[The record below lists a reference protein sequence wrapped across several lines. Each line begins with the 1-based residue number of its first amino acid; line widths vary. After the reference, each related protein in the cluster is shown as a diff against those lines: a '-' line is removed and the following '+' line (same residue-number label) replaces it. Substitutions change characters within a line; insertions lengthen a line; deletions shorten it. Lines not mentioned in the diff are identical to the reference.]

1 VPEYV
6 HGYATP
12 EQLRLVAQAEHWRH
26 DLITDGTTLEPGTRL
41 LEIGCGVG
49 AVMAVLGEEFPGI
62 DLTGVDIEA
71 RQLAFA
77 RTHLAAAGVE
87 ATLLQ
92 ADALALPF
100 DDRSFDHVWM
110 MWFLEH
116 LADPVA
122 ALREAR
128 RVLAPGGA
136 ITAIE
141 VDYSTCH
148 ADPSTAS
155 IDALFSTMVQGMAAG
170 GRSDAGTHLPRW
182 LAEAGFAEVD
192 PGERRVW
199 WQGAELERQANYAA
213 DVMES
218 ALAAMVELPGAPSEQ
233 QLRRGLADLRGLVD
247 QPGSGLG
254 WTIHKSHASRDVES
268 GRERAGSEPPH
279 GAGAGSGER
288 QH

>member
-12 EQLRLVAQAEHWRH
+12 EQKRLVAQAEHWRH
-26 DLITDGTTLEPGTRL
+26 DLIADGTTLEPGSRL

-49 AVMAVLGEEFPGI
+49 AVLAVLGEEFPGI
-62 DLTGVDIEA
+62 ELTGVDLEP
-71 RQLAFA
+71 RQLGFA
-77 RTHLAAAGVE
+77 RTHLAEADVE

-100 DDRSFDHVWM
+100 DDQSFDHVWM

-128 RVLAPGGA
+128 RILRRGGA

-141 VDYSTCH
+141 VDYSTCR
-148 ADPSTAS
+148 ARPSTDS
-155 IDALFSTMVQGMAAG
+155 IEALFTTMVQGMAAS
-170 GRSDAGTHLPRW
+170 GRSDAGTHLPGW
-182 LAEAGFAEVD
+182 LSEAGFSEVD
-192 PGERRVW
+192 PGERPVW
-199 WQGAELERQANYAA
+199 WEGAELARQANYAA

-218 ALAAMVELPGAPSEQ
+218 ALAAMVELPGAPTEQ
-233 QLRRGLADLRGLVD
+233 QLRRGLADLRGLVEH
-247 QPGSGLG
+247 PGAGLG
-254 WTIHKSHASRDVES
+254 WTIHKSHATR
-268 GRERAGSEPPH
+268 G
-279 GAGAGSGER
+279 
-288 QH
+288 

>member
-1 VPEYV
+1 
-6 HGYATP
+6 
-12 EQLRLVAQAEHWRH
+12 
-26 DLITDGTTLEPGTRL
+26 
-41 LEIGCGVG
+41 
-49 AVMAVLGEEFPGI
+49 MAVLAEAFRGV

-71 RQLAFA
+71 RQLEFA
-77 RTHLAAAGVE
+77 RRHLAEAGVT
-87 ATLLQ
+87 ATLIQ

-128 RVLAPGGA
+128 RVLAAGGA

-148 ADPSTAS
+148 ADPSTANLE
-155 IDALFSTMVQGMAAG
+155 ALFSTMVQGMAAR

-182 LAEAGFAEVD
+182 LSEAGFGEVD

-199 WQGAELERQANYAA
+199 WEGAELERQANYAA

-218 ALAAMVELPGAPSEQ
+218 ALGAMVELPGAPGEQ
-233 QLRRGLADLRGLVD
+233 QLRRGLAELRGLVD
-247 QPGSGLG
+247 QPDSGLG
-254 WTIHKSHASRDVES
+254 WTIHKSHATR
-268 GRERAGSEPPH
+268 
-279 GAGAGSGER
+279 
-288 QH
+288 

>member
-12 EQLRLVAQAEHWRH
+12 EQQRLVAQAEHWRH
-26 DLITDGTTLEPGTRL
+26 DLIADGTTLEPGTRL

-49 AVMAVLGEEFPGI
+49 AVLAVLGEEFPGI

-77 RTHLAAAGVE
+77 RRHLAEAGVE
-87 ATLLQ
+87 AALAQ

-100 DDRSFDHVWM
+100 DDESFDQIWM

-122 ALREAR
+122 ALQEAR
-128 RVLAPGGA
+128 RVLVPGGA

-141 VDYSTCH
+141 VDYSTCR
-148 ADPSTAS
+148 ANPSTAEME
-155 IDALFSTMVQGMAAG
+155 ALFSTMVQGMAAT

-182 LAEAGFAEVD
+182 LAEAGFDDVD
-192 PGERRVW
+192 PGERPVW
-199 WQGAELERQANYAA
+199 WQGAELARQANYAA
-213 DVMES
+213 DVLES
-218 ALAAMVELPGAPSEQ
+218 ALSAMLELAGAPSEQ
-233 QLRRGLADLRGLVD
+233 QLRHGLADLRGLVD
-247 QPGSGLG
+247 QPGAGLG
-254 WTIHKSHASRDVES
+254 WTIHKSHASRG
-268 GRERAGSEPPH
+268 GRSTERK
-279 GAGAGSGER
+279 
-288 QH
+288 

>member
-12 EQLRLVAQAEHWRH
+12 EQQRLVAQAEHWRH
-26 DLITDGTTLEPGTRL
+26 DLIADGTTLEAGTRL

-49 AVMAVLGEEFPGI
+49 AVMAVLGQEFPGI
-62 DLTGVDIEA
+62 ELTGVDIEA
-71 RQLAFA
+71 RQLEFA
-77 RTHLAAAGVE
+77 RTHLAEAGIE
-87 ATLLQ
+87 ATLMQ

-116 LADPVA
+116 LVDPVA

-128 RVLAPGGA
+128 RVLTPGGA

-148 ADPSTAS
+148 ADPSTAN
-155 IDALFSTMVQGMAAG
+155 IEALFSTMVQGMAAG

-182 LAEAGFAEVD
+182 LSEAGFGDVD
-192 PGERRVW
+192 PGERHVW
-199 WQGAELERQANYAA
+199 WEGAELRRQANYAA

-218 ALAAMVELPGAPSEQ
+218 ALPAMVELPGAPSEQ
-233 QLRRGLADLRGLVD
+233 VLRRGLADVRGLAD
-247 QPGSGLG
+247 HPGAGLG
-254 WTIHKSHASRDVES
+254 WTIHKSHAVRS
-268 GRERAGSEPPH
+268 
-279 GAGAGSGER
+279 
-288 QH
+288 

>member
-1 VPEYV
+1 
-6 HGYATP
+6 
-12 EQLRLVAQAEHWRH
+12 
-26 DLITDGTTLEPGTRL
+26 
-41 LEIGCGVG
+41 
-49 AVMAVLGEEFPGI
+49 
-62 DLTGVDIEA
+62 
-71 RQLAFA
+71 
-77 RTHLAAAGVE
+77 
-87 ATLLQ
+87 
-92 ADALALPF
+92 
-100 DDRSFDHVWM
+100 M

-141 VDYSTCH
+141 VDYSTCR
-148 ADPSTAS
+148 ADPSTDD
-155 IDALFSTMVQGMAAG
+155 IEALFTTMVQGMAAT

-182 LAEAGFAEVD
+182 LSEAGFGEID

-199 WQGAELERQANYAA
+199 WEGAELARQANYAA

-254 WTIHKSHASRDVES
+254 WIIHKSYATRS
-268 GRERAGSEPPH
+268 
-279 GAGAGSGER
+279 
-288 QH
+288 

>member
-1 VPEYV
+1 V
-6 HGYATP
+6 HGYGMP
-12 EQLRLVAQAEHWRH
+12 EQQRLVAQAEHWRH
-26 DLITDGTTLEPGTRL
+26 DLIADGTTLEPGTRL

-49 AVMAVLGEEFPGI
+49 AVLAVLGEEFPGI
-62 DLTGVDIEA
+62 DLTGVDVEA
-71 RQLAFA
+71 RQLEFA
-77 RTHLAAAGVE
+77 RRHLAEVGIE
-87 ATLLQ
+87 ATLKQ

-100 DDRSFDHVWM
+100 GDQSFDHVWM

-141 VDYSTCH
+141 VDYSTCR
-148 ADPSTAS
+148 ADPSTRD
-155 IDALFSTMVQGMAAG
+155 IEALFATMVQGMAAT

-182 LAEAGFAEVD
+182 LSEAGFGEVD

-199 WQGAELERQANYAA
+199 WEGEELARQANYAA

-218 ALAAMVELPGAPSEQ
+218 ALPAVVELQGAPSEQ
-233 QLRRGLADLRGLVD
+233 QLRRGLADVRGLVD
-247 QPGSGLG
+247 HPGSGLG
-254 WTIHKSHASRDVES
+254 WTIHKSYATSVRTDER
-268 GRERAGSEPPH
+268 GRVGDRH
-279 GAGAGSGER
+279 
-288 QH
+288 Q

>member
-1 VPEYV
+1 LDSFSFVPEYV

-12 EQLRLVAQAEHWRH
+12 EQQRLVAQAEHWRH
-26 DLITDGTTLEPGTRL
+26 DLIADGTTLEPGTRL
-41 LEIGCGVG
+41 LEMGCGVG

-71 RQLAFA
+71 KQLEFA
-77 RTHLAAAGVE
+77 RTYLAEAGVK
-87 ATLLQ
+87 ATLMQ

-100 DDRSFDHVWM
+100 DDQSFDHVWM

-116 LADPVA
+116 LAEPVA

-141 VDYSTCH
+141 VDYSTCQ
-148 ADPSTAS
+148 ADPSTAN
-155 IDALFSTMVQGMAAG
+155 IEALFSTMVQGMAAR

-182 LAEAGFAEVD
+182 LTEAGFGEVD

-199 WQGAELERQANYAA
+199 WQGAELARQANYAA

-218 ALAAMVELPGAPSEQ
+218 ALAAMVELPGAPSET
-233 QLRRGLADLRGLVD
+233 QLRRGLADLRRLVD

-254 WTIHKSHASRDVES
+254 WTIHKSHAR
-268 GRERAGSEPPH
+268 RC
-279 GAGAGSGER
+279 
-288 QH
+288 

>member
-1 VPEYV
+1 LDSFSFVPEYV

-12 EQLRLVAQAEHWRH
+12 EEWRLVAQAEHWRH
-26 DLITDGTTLEPGTRL
+26 DLIRDGTTLEPGTRL
-41 LEIGCGVG
+41 LEVGCGVG

-77 RTHLAAAGVE
+77 RTHLADAGVK
-87 ATLLQ
+87 ATLMQ

-100 DDRSFDHVWM
+100 HDQSFDHVWM

-116 LADPVA
+116 VAEPVA

-141 VDYSTCH
+141 VDYSTCR
-148 ADPSTAS
+148 ADPSTANLE
-155 IDALFSTMVQGMAAG
+155 ALFSTMVQGMG
-170 GRSDAGTHLPRW
+170 DRGRSDAGTQLPRW
-182 LAEAGFAEVD
+182 LVEAGFGEVD

-199 WQGAELERQANYAA
+199 WKGAELKRQAHYAA
-213 DVMES
+213 DVIES
-218 ALAAMVELPGAPSEQ
+218 ALGAMVELPGAPSEQ

-254 WTIHKSHASRDVES
+254 WTIHKSHACR
-268 GRERAGSEPPH
+268 GRRSPERKEP
-279 GAGAGSGER
+279 
-288 QH
+288 